1 VENMTNEKRIFEL
14 CSYVIDLID
23 VILLHDDILDD
34 HFTWVKNEVSEL
46 REKIYTEEKN
56 KGVNIYD

>member
-1 VENMTNEKRIFEL
+1 MTNEKRIFEL

-46 REKIYTEEKN
+46 KEKIYTEEKN